1 MVRVAVAQIEPQ
13 LAEKKHNLEIV
24 EQTIVTSSQ
33 SGASLVVLPEAAVT
47 GYVYDSLDEAR
58 AVAETIPGPAT
69 EVIAAATEKQHV
81 FAVVGMLERAGP
93 DVFNTAVLSGPRGL
107 EAVYRKTHT
116 LCLGVDRFT
125 APGDLPYVVHPLPFL
140 RLGIL
145 ICYDLRFPEPARA
158 LALAGAQAV
167 ALPTNWPAS
176 STIQPEVF
184 TRARAAEN
192 RVFLLAADRVG
203 QERGATFLG
212 RSQIV
217 DPDGVVL
224 AEGSETEPALL
235 IKDID
240 PSEADRKH
248 VVLKAGVHEM
258 DCFADRRP
266 EMYGALAEVPEPA
279 PA

>member
-1 MVRVAVAQIEPQ
+1 MVRVAVAQIDPH
-13 LAEKKHNLEIV
+13 LADKRYNLEIV
-24 EQTIVTSSQ
+24 EQSIADASRAGTS
-33 SGASLVVLPEAAVT
+33 LIVLPEAAVT
-47 GYVYDSLDEAR
+47 GYVYESLDEAR
-58 AVAETIPGPAT
+58 AVAESIPGPTT
-69 EVIAAATEKQHV
+69 ESIAAATERHHI
-81 FAVVGMLERAGP
+81 FAVVGMLERVGP
-93 DVFNTAVLSGPRGL
+93 DVFNTAILCGPRGL

-158 LALAGAQAV
+158 LALGGAQAI

-176 STIQPEVF
+176 STIQPEIF

-192 RVFLLAADRVG
+192 RVFVLAADRIG
-203 QERGATFLG
+203 QERDATFLG

-217 DPDGVVL
+217 DPNGVVL
-224 AEGSETEPALL
+224 AEASTSESEMV
-235 IKDID
+235 IRDID
-240 PSEADRKH
+240 PAGADRKH
-248 VVLKAGVHEM
+248 VVLRAGAHEM

-266 EMYGALAEVPEPA
+266 ELYAAIAERAEPA